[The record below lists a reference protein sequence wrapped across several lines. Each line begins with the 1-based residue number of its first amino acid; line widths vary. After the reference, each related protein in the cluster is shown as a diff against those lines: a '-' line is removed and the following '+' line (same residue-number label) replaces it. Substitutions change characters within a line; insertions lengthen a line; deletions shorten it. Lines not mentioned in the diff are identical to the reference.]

1 MRFVATVALAAALS
15 APALCGDTVITKSK
29 HTDAGK
35 VAGREQPA
43 QDSTET
49 TWFAKDRMR
58 IEEGDTVT
66 LIRADLKKMFML
78 DTKAK
83 TSSSI
88 DLPFDLKKY
97 VPADQ
102 APMIEQFMSQMKA
115 TVTPTTE
122 TKQIKDWNATK
133 YTLTVA
139 MPMGSGMTQEI
150 WATKDIKLD
159 QAAFNDLYQAMLST
173 SMGGGSMVSEF
184 KKIDGLAVLVERTQ
198 TMMGQS
204 VKSRE
209 EVISVETK
217 DAPEGNY
224 DVPKDF
230 TDKPFDPMSQ
240 GPMGGGAR
248 GRGGRPAGPPPTDKP
263 ADKPVDK
270 PVDKPKGGNALIQ
283 QD

>member
-15 APALCGDTVITKSK
+15 APALCGDTVITKTK

-66 LIRADLKKMFML
+66 LIRADLKKMFIL

-83 TSSSI
+83 TSSTV

-97 VPADQ
+97 VPAEQ

-122 TKQIKDWNATK
+122 TKKIKDWNATK
-133 YTLTVA
+133 YTLALT
-139 MPMGSGMTQEI
+139 MPMGSGMTQDI
-150 WATKDIKLD
+150 WATKDIKFD
-159 QAAFNDLYQAMLST
+159 QAAFNDLYLAMLST
-173 SMGGGSMVSEF
+173 SMGGGAMATEF
-184 KKIDGLAVLVERTQ
+184 KKIEGVAVVVERTQ

-209 EVISVETK
+209 EVTAVETK
-217 DAPEGNY
+217 DAPEGHY

-230 TDKPFDPMSQ
+230 TDKPYDPMAQ
-240 GPMGGGAR
+240 GGMGGGQR
-248 GRGGRPAGPPPTDKP
+248 GRGGKPSAPPPS
-263 ADKPVDK
+263 DKPVDK
-270 PVDKPKGGNALIQ
+270 PVDKPKGGNALIR